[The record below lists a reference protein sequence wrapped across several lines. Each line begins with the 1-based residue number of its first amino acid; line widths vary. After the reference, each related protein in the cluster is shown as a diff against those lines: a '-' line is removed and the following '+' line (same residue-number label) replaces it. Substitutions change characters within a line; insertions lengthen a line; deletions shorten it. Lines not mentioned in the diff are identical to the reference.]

1 MERLAGS
8 GRAGAYKKIK
18 RAAITGLREEVQL
31 KQRKIESE
39 KKKADRPQPDKDRA
53 LIRQRWPHYTAA
65 EKVSYIVSYYGAA
78 IAAVLAAA
86 VLVGFLI
93 GDIQKKTAEE
103 SVLIIAAGVEIP
115 EQTVA
120 AMQEELA
127 RELALDPQKQ
137 KCVIDASNCGNAN
150 RQSEA
155 SLSAYMQSG
164 RVDLLIAPEEVF
176 NRYAA
181 TGYLMELEDAG
192 TKDYFYA
199 SQVDYSQGGAVTK
212 LPYHPRKKT
221 RDCGCYGIYLD
232 EGILKGYV
240 AGIAAKSPHQEYGA
254 KSLQYLAGERISG
267 ETALIDK
274 ETGFFKQERRGKY
287 EE

>member
-8 GRAGAYKKIK
+8 GRAGAYEKIE
-18 RAAITGLREEVQL
+18 RAATAGLREEVPLNQKKL
-31 KQRKIESE
+31 NQK

-53 LIRQRWPHYTAA
+53 LVRQRWPHYTAA
-65 EKVSYIVSYYGAA
+65 EKIGYIVSYYGAA
-78 IAAVLAAA
+78 VAAVIAVAVVAAF
-86 VLVGFLI
+86 LVG
-93 GDIQKKTAEE
+93 DIRKKTAEE
-103 SVLIIAAGVEIP
+103 SVLIIAAGAEIP
-115 EQTVA
+115 EQAAA
-120 AMQEELA
+120 AMQDELA
-127 RELALDPQKQ
+127 RELMLDPRTQ
-137 KCVIDASNCGNAN
+137 KCVVDASSCGNAN

>member
-164 RVDLLIAPEEVF
+164 RV
-176 NRYAA
+176 
-181 TGYLMELEDAG
+181 YLMELEDAG